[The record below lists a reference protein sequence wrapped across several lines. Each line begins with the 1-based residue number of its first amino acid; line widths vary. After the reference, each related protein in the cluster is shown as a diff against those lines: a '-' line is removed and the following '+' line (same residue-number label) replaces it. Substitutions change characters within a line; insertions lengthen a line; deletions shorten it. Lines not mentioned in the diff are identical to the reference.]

1 MGENKSIKF
10 FQKMIKK
17 LYIFLLSL
25 FLASSMVAAKD
36 NLPIINY
43 NAISHPEIGTD
54 GMVVSQRKV
63 ASEVGAQILRKG
75 GNAVDAAV
83 ATALALAV
91 VLPRAGNLGGGGFM
105 LIYSEQL
112 KKTVSIDYRE
122 MAPAKASRDMFL
134 DRMGNYDR
142 KKAQFSLLSA
152 GVPGTVAGLHYAL
165 EKYGTLSWEE
175 VLDPAIKLAEN
186 GFIVP
191 RDLSSILTNYKNRLV
206 VNEATAKAYYKKNNV
221 PYKPGEIIKLPDLAW
236 SLKQL
241 KEHGP
246 TAFYEGKIAK
256 KIVAEMERNGGLINS
271 KDLANY
277 EVKERVPI
285 KGTYKGYEVVSMPPS
300 SSGGVHLIQM
310 LNMLEPFPL
319 KEMGFGS
326 AESIHLMTEVMKRA
340 YADRSKY
347 LGDTDFVSV
356 PLKGLTSKKYAND
369 LLKEI
374 SLSRSSSSKEITE
387 GNPIHYE
394 SPDTTHFS
402 VMDKQGNVVANTYT
416 LNFSYGSGIVIPGTG
431 ILMNNEMDDF
441 SSKKGVP
448 NAYGLVGFEANE
460 IEGKK
465 RPLSSMTPT
474 IIFKDKKPYL
484 VLGSPGGS
492 RIITT
497 VLQVA
502 LNVLEYKKN
511 IKQAVISPRFHHQW
525 LPDVLLMEE
534 GFSSDTISLLREKGH
549 TVRSSRTMGSV
560 QAIISEGDYFYGAA
574 DPRRPEA
581 GAVAVSP

>member
-1 MGENKSIKF
+1 
-10 FQKMIKK
+10 MIKK
-17 LYIFLLSL
+17 IYIVLVSLLFVSL
-25 FLASSMVAAKD
+25 LGAKAQ
-36 NLPIINY
+36 NLPIIDY
-43 NAISHPEIGTD
+43 SSVTHPEIGSG
-54 GMVVSQRKV
+54 GMVVSQRKI
-63 ASEVGAQILRKG
+63 ASEVGAEILREG

-105 LIYSEQL
+105 LVYSEEL
-112 KKTVSIDYRE
+112 KKTIAIDYRE
-122 MAPAKASRDMFL
+122 MAPIRASRDMFL
-134 DRMGNYDR
+134 DEKGNYDR

-152 GVPGTVAGLHYAL
+152 GVPGTVAGLYYAL
-165 EKYGTLSWEE
+165 NKYGTLSWSK
-175 VLDPAIKLAEN
+175 VLDPAIKLAED
-186 GFIVP
+186 GFVVP
-191 RDLSSILTNYKNRLV
+191 HDLSSVLANYKKRLTA
-206 VNEATAKAYYKKNNV
+206 NEATAKAYYKKNKET
-221 PYKPGEIIKLPDLAW
+221 YSPGEVIKLPDLAW
-236 SLKQL
+236 SLKEL
-241 KEHGP
+241 KKVGP
-246 TAFYEGKIAK
+246 DAFYKGKIAE
-256 KIVAEMERNGGLINS
+256 KIVAEMELNGGLITA

-277 EVKERVPI
+277 KIKEREPLR
-285 KGTYKGYEVVSMPPS
+285 GTFKGYEVVSMPPS

-310 LNMLEPFPL
+310 LNMLEPFSL

-326 AESIHLMTEVMKRA
+326 AQSIHIMSEVMKRA

-356 PLKGLTSKKYAND
+356 PLKGLTDKEYAKA

-374 SLSRSSSSKEITE
+374 SLTKVTPSKSISS
-387 GNPIHYE
+387 GNPLPYE

-402 VMDKQGNVVANTYT
+402 VMDSEGNVVSNTYT

-448 NAYGLVGFEANE
+448 NAYGLVGYEANE
-460 IEGKK
+460 IEGQK

-474 IIFKDKKPYL
+474 IVFKNKKPYL

-502 LNVLEYKKN
+502 LNVLEHDMSV
-511 IKQAVISPRFHHQW
+511 KQAVVSPRVHHQW

-534 GFSSDTISLLREKGH
+534 GFSPDTIEILEDLGH
-549 TVRSSRTMGSV
+549 TIRPSRTMGSV
-560 QAIISEGDYFYGAA
+560 QAIISKEKYFYGAA
-574 DPRRPEA
+574 DPRRPES

>member
-1 MGENKSIKF
+1 
-10 FQKMIKK
+10 MIKK
-17 LYIFLLSL
+17 ISTYLFFLL
-25 FLASSMVAAKD
+25 FVSSVGAKNQD
-36 NLPIINY
+36 LPIIDY
-43 NAISHPEIGTD
+43 SSITHPEIGTG

-63 ASEVGAQILRKG
+63 ASEVGAKILREG

-105 LIYSEQL
+105 LIYSEEL
-112 KKTVSIDYRE
+112 KKTVAIDYRE
-122 MAPAKASRDMFL
+122 MAPLRASRDMFL
-134 DRMGNYDR
+134 DSNGNYDR

-165 EKYGTLSWEE
+165 KKYGTLSWE
-175 VLDPAIKLAEN
+175 VVIDPAITLAED
-186 GFIVP
+186 GFVVP
-191 RDLSSILTNYKNRLV
+191 HDLSSVLSNYRNRLTA
-206 VNEATAKAYYKKNNV
+206 NAATARTYYKRNKV
-221 PYKPGEIIKLPDLAW
+221 PYEAGEIIKLPDLAW
-236 SLKQL
+236 SLKEL
-241 KEHGP
+241 KKQGP
-246 TAFYEGKIAK
+246 AAFYKGKIAE
-256 KIVAEMERNGGLINS
+256 KIVAEMERNGGLITS
-271 KDLANY
+271 EDLANY
-277 EVKERVPI
+277 KVKERAPV
-285 KGTYKGYEVVSMPPS
+285 KGTYKGYEIVSMPPS

-310 LNMLEPFPL
+310 LNMLEPFSL

-326 AESIHLMTEVMKRA
+326 AQSIHLMSEVMKRA
-340 YADRSKY
+340 YADRSRY

-356 PLKGLTSKKYAND
+356 PLIGLTNKEYAKA

-374 SLSRSSSSKEITE
+374 SLTEVTSSEDISN
-387 GNPIHYE
+387 GNPLPYE

-402 VMDKQGNVVANTYT
+402 VMDGKGNVVSNTYT

-460 IEGKK
+460 IKAQK

-474 IIFKDKKPYL
+474 IVFKNQKPYL

-497 VLQVA
+497 VLQVVI
-502 LNVLEYKKN
+502 NVLEHDMN
-511 IKQAVISPRFHHQW
+511 IKQAVISPRIHHQW

-534 GFSSDTISLLREKGH
+534 GFSSDTIDLLKEKGH
-549 TVRSSRTMGSV
+549 TIRPSRTMGSV
-560 QAIISEGDYFYGAA
+560 QAIISKDNYLYGAA

-581 GAVAVSP
+581 GAVVVSP